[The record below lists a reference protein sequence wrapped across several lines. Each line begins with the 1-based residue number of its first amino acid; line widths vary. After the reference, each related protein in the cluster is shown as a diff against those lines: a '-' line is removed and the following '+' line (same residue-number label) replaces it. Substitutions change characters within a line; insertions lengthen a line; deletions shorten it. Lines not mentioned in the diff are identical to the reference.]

1 MQEKQVTIGDTSYP
15 LESPFLVLAT
25 QNPIEQEGTYPLPE
39 AQVDRFMLKI
49 LVDYPSK
56 VEEREIL
63 ERMTGAK
70 LQPVRRLIT
79 PADILRAREVVAR
92 VYVDARI
99 KDYIVELVIATRR
112 PEEYNL
118 DIKGLVQYGA
128 SPRATIFLTMAAK
141 AHAFVRGRGY
151 VTPEDIKSI
160 AFDVMRHR
168 IILSYEA
175 EAEDVT
181 TEQIIQ
187 RVLDTIEV
195 P

>member
-1 MQEKQVTIGDTSYP
+1 MVAQIYIDT
-15 LESPFLVLAT
+15 
-25 QNPIEQEGTYPLPE
+25 
-39 AQVDRFMLKI
+39 
-49 LVDYPSK
+49 
-56 VEEREIL
+56 
-63 ERMTGAK
+63 
-70 LQPVRRLIT
+70 
-79 PADILRAREVVAR
+79 R
-92 VYVDARI
+92 V
-99 KDYIVELVIATRR
+99 KDYIVELVMATRR
-112 PEEYNL
+112 SDEYKL
-118 DIKGLVQYGA
+118 DIKGLIQYGA
-128 SPRATIFLTMAAK
+128 SPRATIFLTTAAK

-151 VTPEDIKSI
+151 VTPEDIKSV